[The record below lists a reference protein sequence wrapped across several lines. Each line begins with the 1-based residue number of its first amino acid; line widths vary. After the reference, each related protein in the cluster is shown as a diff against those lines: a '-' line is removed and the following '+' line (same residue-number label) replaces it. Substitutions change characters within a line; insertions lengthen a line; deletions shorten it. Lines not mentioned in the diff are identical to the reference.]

1 LYHHNIYFIYTL
13 FQEEVPMRPA
23 TSTQSEPV
31 LSARAWLLNKHV
43 NEQMFL
49 KENPSW

>member
-1 LYHHNIYFIYTL
+1 
-13 FQEEVPMRPA
+13 MRPA

-31 LSARAWLLNKHV
+31 FSAMAWLLNKHV
-43 NEQMFL
+43 NKQMFL